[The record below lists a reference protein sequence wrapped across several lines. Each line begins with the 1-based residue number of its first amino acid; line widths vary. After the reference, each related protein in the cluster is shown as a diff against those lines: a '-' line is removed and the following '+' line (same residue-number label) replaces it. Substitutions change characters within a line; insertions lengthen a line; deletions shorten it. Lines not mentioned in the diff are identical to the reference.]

1 MKKRVLSLTMAFL
14 LAFTM
19 LPTQA
24 AAEELPEYEEVV
36 EENASEEDPLE
47 KDVLETE
54 SLEAEAPAAEVEN
67 TERTVLTEE
76 TEETVTET
84 EPAEEPTEEVTEAP
98 TGEENEEPEVKEEVP
113 AEQEETEEVPTEEIQ
128 PAEQQVSIQ
137 AMEANGVAVQAEDGE
152 TECTHPNATETEC
165 PDCGITWCIK
175 DDAGTKYTSLK
186 DAFDNAPDGSMLTLM
201 TDTYDRNDYKI
212 IDKIY
217 TIDPAGH
224 TLDSWNIYIYRKKNP
239 ASLTLTGSGKV
250 KVSINLGSNADL
262 NLPKTWN
269 GSIKTVNV
277 LSGSH
282 NSTKIAGGTI
292 DSLVLYVN
300 KLSIS
305 GGTFGEIRNNL
316 DSKIWAPAL
325 LESGYVFKQGNQ
337 AIEFSRDLSA
347 NESLW
352 NVTVEKCEEHR
363 DKNNDGKCDY
373 CDLEATFNA
382 EVTAVDSTTARYSGL
397 QGAFNE
403 AQDGATVKL
412 LADIPAGAQNAAYIV
427 DGKQLTLDLNG
438 KTISGSGISVTNGAD
453 LKVTGNGTIDG
464 ELMFASKSTGKLSGG
479 KFGKVVS
486 NNSDKT
492 LEDLLEKGY
501 TYRD

>member
-19 LPTQA
+19 LPTQV
-24 AAEELPEYEEVV
+24 AAEELPEYEGIV
-36 EENASEEDPLE
+36 EEGTPEEESLEEDA
-47 KDVLETE
+47 LETE
-54 SLEAEAPAAEVEN
+54 SLEAEALAAEVEN

-128 PAEQQVSIQ
+128 PAEQQVSVQ

-212 IDKIY
+212 IDKKY

-224 TLDSWNIYIYRKKNP
+224 TLDSWNIYIYTKKNP

-269 GSIKTVNV
+269 GSIKTVNI

-282 NSTKIAGGTI
+282 NYTKIAGGTI
-292 DSLVLYVN
+292 DRLVLCVN
-300 KLSIS
+300 SLSIS
-305 GGTFGEIRNNL
+305 GGTFKEIMNNNR
-316 DSKIWAPAL
+316 DKSYNIPVKNL
-325 LESGYVFKQGNQ
+325 LETGYVFKQNNQ
-337 AIEFSRDLSA
+337 IIEYTG
-347 NESLW
+347 EVPGWGSLY
-352 NVTVEKCEEHR
+352 N
-363 DKNNDGKCDY
+363 
-373 CDLEATFNA
+373 
-382 EVTAVDSTTARYSGL
+382 
-397 QGAFNE
+397 
-403 AQDGATVKL
+403 
-412 LADIPAGAQNAAYIV
+412 
-427 DGKQLTLDLNG
+427 
-438 KTISGSGISVTNGAD
+438 
-453 LKVTGNGTIDG
+453 
-464 ELMFASKSTGKLSGG
+464 
-479 KFGKVVS
+479 
-486 NNSDKT
+486 
-492 LEDLLEKGY
+492 
-501 TYRD
+501 

>member
-212 IDKIY
+212 IDKKY

-250 KVSINLGSNADL
+250 KVSINLGTNADL

-269 GSIKTVNV
+269 GSIKTVNI

-363 DKNNDGKCDY
+363 DKNNDNNNDNKCDF
-373 CDLEATFNA
+373 CNQKFTVCVETTDKDGS
-382 EVTAVDSTTARYSGL
+382 TAKYSGL

-403 AQDGATVKL
+403 TQDGATVKL

-438 KTISGSGISVTNGAD
+438 KTISGSGISATNGAN
-453 LKVTGNGTIDG
+453 LTIKEM
-464 ELMFASKSTGKLSGG
+464 ELLME
-479 KFGKVVS
+479 
-486 NNSDKT
+486 N
-492 LEDLLEKGY
+492 
-501 TYRD
+501 